1 MKITLPII
9 GEVATG
15 KDIGVEPSVIA
26 VTPDTKNE
34 KLYDVIGGMV
44 NLSRVGLSNQKT
56 ISNKLLKA
64 NTEWVYRNND
74 VIAQEVAAIDFQ
86 LYSMDIKGGQIE
98 FNEIDDHPLLDLLDK
113 FNTRTTK
120 TDGIY
125 TTQSH
130 KKLTGDAFWYL
141 EKNGAVI
148 DGIHILQPDNV
159 EIIIAS
165 ETDKNNDLI
174 SGYKYVDTIDNKQ
187 VERLYDAEDVVHFKK
202 PNPRN
207 AFRGYG
213 AVEALSETIDT
224 DVLIN
229 QTQRNFFE
237 KGAITNF
244 VLTTEARITQDQL
257 KRLRA
262 EMNAAYAGASNAFKT
277 MIFGNGLKPSP
288 VGFSNK
294 DMDFLK
300 LLEWYR
306 DKIMIGFGNT
316 KASIGIVDDVNR
328 ASFDGSHSGWL
339 RGTVK
344 PDMDSIV
351 NTLNEFLVPMYGEN
365 LILGYVDPVPQDIT
379 DDITE
384 AVQLKDHGIMT
395 INEAREKV
403 GLDPVPNGDIFAPVG
418 NVSTPGNE
426 KQPVN
431 PNDPNAATDDKKPA
445 EEDDKNKR
453 IYRKAS
459 SRFKNLP
466 SGLVHIKI
474 QPILRKR
481 GIYLSRRL
489 NQQVKEAVKP
499 LIAKTVANKHTPI
512 VKKDAPRLT
521 PAIMEEYFGK
531 QIHLVDVF
539 ETQFHDKV
547 LGLIEMI
554 QKDALSTFETEIRG
568 IKSLRRF
575 MAKKELVDTD
585 KVKVEAQINL
595 YPILMQEIILAG
607 QEAYSLI
614 GVEDVYVPFKIQESV
629 RRVIDKFAE
638 SMAETDKDLLAKIIA
653 DGVADGSSITE
664 IRDNITSKFS
674 DYSKM
679 QAERIT
685 RTEVIRAA
693 NMAAEDAFIQSG
705 VVEAKEWLTAS
716 DPDEICAPYR
726 GKIVKL
732 STNFYSPDE
741 SGFQDGNP
749 PLHINCRCIIAPIV
763 TIADAIQ
770 PDNTKILVK
779 QAERITELE
788 AQMDKRTRAFKEMKS
803 ERSDDAIYIKQL
815 EKHLGIDDES

>member
-1 MKITLPII
+1 MKITLPWI
-9 GEVATG
+9 GDVATG
-15 KDIGVEPSVIA
+15 KDIVTSPSVVSID
-26 VTPDTKNE
+26 TPKKE

-44 NLSRVGLSNQKT
+44 SLSRVGLSNQKT

-141 EKNGAVI
+141 EKNGSVV
-148 DGIHILQPDNV
+148 DSIHILQPDNV

-165 ETDKNNDLI
+165 PDDNVNDLI
-174 SGYKYVDTIDNKQ
+174 SGYKYVDVIDNKQ
-187 VERLYDAEDVVHFKK
+187 ITKVYDAQEVIHFKK

-207 AFRGYG
+207 AFRGFG

-229 QTQRNFFE
+229 ETQRNFFE

-244 VLTTEARITQDQL
+244 VLTTDARITQEQL

-277 MIFGNGLKPSP
+277 MIFGNGLKPTSI
-288 VGFSNK
+288 GTSNK
-294 DMDFLK
+294 DMEFLA

-328 ASFDGSHSGWL
+328 ASFDGSHSSWL

-351 NTLNEFLVPMYGEN
+351 NTLNEFLVPLYGEN
-365 LILGYVDPVPQDIT
+365 LILGYVDPIPQDIT

-395 INEAREKV
+395 INEAREKI
-403 GLDPVPNGDIFAPVG
+403 GLDPVPDGDIFAPVG
-418 NVSTPGNE
+418 NVSVPGAE

-431 PNDPNAATDDKKPA
+431 PNDPNADPNADKKPA
-445 EEDDKNKR
+445 EEDAKKR
-453 IYRKAS
+453 IYRNNM
-459 SRFKNLP
+459 RFKNLP
-466 SGLVHIKI
+466 SGLAHIKI
-474 QPILRKR
+474 QPILRSR
-481 GIYLSRRL
+481 GIYLQRRM
-489 NQQVKEAVKP
+489 NHQVKEAIKP
-499 LIAKTVANKHTPI
+499 IIAKTIGKKHPI
-512 VKKDAPRLT
+512 AKAEVPRMT
-521 PAIMEEYFGK
+521 PAIIEEYFGK
-531 QIHLVDVF
+531 QIHLVDAF
-539 ETQFHDKV
+539 ENQFHDKV
-547 LGLIEMI
+547 LSILQMIE
-554 QKDALSTFETEIRG
+554 KDALATFETEIRG
-568 IKSLRRF
+568 LKSLERF

-585 KVKVEAQINL
+585 KVKTEAQINL
-595 YPILMQEIILAG
+595 YPILMQEIVLAG
-607 QEAYSLI
+607 QAAYELI
-614 GVEDVYVPFKIQESV
+614 GVEDTYIPFKIQESV

-638 SMAETDKDLLAKIIA
+638 SMAETDKDLLGKIIS
-653 DGVADGSSITE
+653 DGLADGSSITD
-664 IRDNITSKFS
+664 IRDAITAKFD
-674 DYSKM
+674 DYTKM

-685 RTEVIRAA
+685 RTEVIRAS

-705 VVEAKEWLTAS
+705 VVEAKQWLCAA
-716 DPDEICAPYR
+716 DPDSVCAPYR
-726 GKIVKL
+726 DKIVKL
-732 STNFYSPDE
+732 STSFYNSDD

-763 TIADAIQ
+763 TVADAIM
-770 PDNTKILVK
+770 PDNSKLIAK
-779 QAERITELE
+779 QADRITELE
-788 AQMDKRTRAFKEMKS
+788 AQVDKRTKAYKDIKAEK
-803 ERSDDAIYIKQL
+803 SDDAIYIKQL